1 MQAEERW
8 QALGWRHAVWDL
20 VRYFCAL
27 ARSRTQQAKFVE
39 DLRRQASMTVGREST
54 LAIPREDV
62 TLFLSYLEAR
72 ETQLTAALSRLRD
85 EKEALELCSRN
96 GWSVE
101 ATTTQSQDHHQSSK
115 ALIAAVSNIATR
127 VVSRRGLTLEAN
139 PQSRCVWLER
149 NQLHVT
155 ARNLDGAIPGLTNPR
170 VVWEIKE
177 YWGKTSGGSKMS
189 DAVYECNLVGRE
201 LREYE
206 ERSRV
211 QVEHVVFV
219 DGREQW
225 HARKSD
231 LARFVDLLNQ
241 GLINALLVGRDVE
254 TDWERS
260 LGEMLDRAGLGAKRG

>member
-1 MQAEERW
+1 M
-8 QALGWRHAVWDL
+8 
-20 VRYFCAL
+20 
-27 ARSRTQQAKFVE
+27 
-39 DLRRQASMTVGREST
+39 
-54 LAIPREDV
+54 
-62 TLFLSYLEAR
+62 
-72 ETQLTAALSRLRD
+72 
-85 EKEALELCSRN
+85 
-96 GWSVE
+96 
-101 ATTTQSQDHHQSSK
+101 
-115 ALIAAVSNIATR
+115 
-127 VVSRRGLTLEAN
+127 
-139 PQSRCVWLER
+139 WLER

-206 ERSRV
+206 ERSGV

-241 GLINALLVGRDVE
+241 GLIDTLIIGKDVE

-260 LGEMLDRAGLGAKRG
+260 LDGALDRTARKTKW

>member
-1 MQAEERW
+1 M
-8 QALGWRHAVWDL
+8 
-20 VRYFCAL
+20 
-27 ARSRTQQAKFVE
+27 
-39 DLRRQASMTVGREST
+39 
-54 LAIPREDV
+54 
-62 TLFLSYLEAR
+62 
-72 ETQLTAALSRLRD
+72 
-85 EKEALELCSRN
+85 
-96 GWSVE
+96 
-101 ATTTQSQDHHQSSK
+101 
-115 ALIAAVSNIATR
+115 
-127 VVSRRGLTLEAN
+127 
-139 PQSRCVWLER
+139 
-149 NQLHVT
+149 
-155 ARNLDGAIPGLTNPR
+155 TNPR

-206 ERSRV
+206 ERSGV

-241 GLINALLVGRDVE
+241 GLIDTLIIGKDVE

-260 LGEMLDRAGLGAKRG
+260 LDGALDRTARKTKR